1 MTRSHRFTAEQV
13 VAFLAGRLTQLR
25 VPVNPQPSNYVP
37 TPNVHPT
44 TRTAPYFDAYCNEPK
59 TELNPR
65 GMSDHWCWW
74 SPDNRQGPDWIRS
87 PFGKPGDTL
96 WGKETFTRDHADFY
110 PNFPIVYRADFG
122 PEYERNEKGE
132 VYSPEQKAWYPFRWQ
147 PSSRMKQADSRI
159 SATVR
164 RVWVERVQEISE
176 ADAVACGAQC
186 AGWPASLTDRG
197 AFGRWWMKRYGP
209 DAWNAN
215 GFVWACEIER
225 KPEGMR

>member
-1 MTRSHRFTAEQV
+1 MTRSHRFTSEQV

-25 VPVNPQPSNYVP
+25 VPVKLGTEFGPSDTPGYDWHWRGTPKGKP
-37 TPNVHPT
+37 TCGLWQDM
-44 TRTAPYFDAYCNEPK
+44 RTEQVM
-59 TELNPR
+59 TL
-65 GMSDHWCWW
+65 
-74 SPDNRQGPDWIRS
+74 S

-96 WGKETFTRDHADFY
+96 WGKETWRRIETGRNAGKTD
-110 PNFPIVYRADFG
+110 YRADDPDASGLGFI
-122 PEYERNEKGE
+122 P
-132 VYSPEQKAWYPFRWQ
+132 WQ

-186 AGWPASLTDRG
+186 AGWPSALTDRG

-215 GFVWACEIER
+215 GFVWACEIEP

>member
-1 MTRSHRFTAEQV
+1 MTKSFRFSPEQA

-25 VPVNPQPSNYVP
+25 VPVKPQPSHDIDALHGGEF
-37 TPNVHPT
+37 TK
-44 TRTAPYFDAYCNEPK
+44 RAPY
-59 TELNPR
+59 ELLCEETDRPFGYGFQDEHR
-65 GMSDHWCWW
+65 HWL
-74 SPDNRQGPDWIRS
+74 S
-87 PFGKPGDTL
+87 PFGKPGGTL

-122 PEYERNEKGE
+122 PEYERNEKCE
-132 VYSPEQKAWYPFRWQ
+132 VYSSEQKAWYPFRWQ

-164 RVWVERVQEISE
+164 RVWVERVREISE
-176 ADAVACGAQC
+176 ADAVASGAQC

-197 AFGRWWMKRYGP
+197 AFGKWWMKRYGP
-209 DAWNAN
+209 DAWNEN

-225 KPEGMR
+225 NQPAGMR